1 MSLCESPIP
10 IGTCVEL
17 RGLKSKPELNGYRG
31 VVVGYVT
38 SSDRCTVVLGDAG
51 GEEKMNVKP
60 GNLKWK

>member
-17 RGLKSKPELNGYRG
+17 RGLKSKPELNGHRG
-31 VVVGYVT
+31 VVVGYVA
-38 SSDRCTVVLGDAG
+38 SCGRCIVVLGDVG
-51 GEEKMNVKP
+51 GEAKMNVKP